1 MSRPEATT
9 IRVVDEAGSPVE
21 EASVVV
27 VSSSVPFPE
36 MAMLTDAAG
45 KLTLFLPVGRF
56 ELEARGPGGGKGK
69 VEFEIREPQKVPEP
83 VEIRLGP
90 AG

>member
-27 VSSSVPFPE
+27 VSSPVPFPE

-45 KLTLFLPVGRF
+45 KLNLFLRPGHYG
-56 ELEARGPGGGKGK
+56 LEARTPDGRKGS
-69 VEFEIREPQKVPEP
+69 VEFKVREAQTSSEP
-83 VEIRLGP
+83 IEIRLGP
-90 AG
+90 TG